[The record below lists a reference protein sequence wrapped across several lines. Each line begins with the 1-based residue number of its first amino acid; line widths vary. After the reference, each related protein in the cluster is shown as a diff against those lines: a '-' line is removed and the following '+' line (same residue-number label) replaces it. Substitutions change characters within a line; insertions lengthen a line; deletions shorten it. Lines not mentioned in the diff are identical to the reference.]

1 MVIIISGQIKFLVL
15 NAFTPADQGK
25 DKLEWYRTV
34 DAAKLE
40 HLKDMMN
47 APDYKENLGTL
58 IR

>member
-1 MVIIISGQIKFLVL
+1 M
-15 NAFTPADQGK
+15 
-25 DKLEWYRTV
+25 

-58 IR
+58 IRYGTQGVILRGALWGKQETCKNRQILSR